1 MGSRI
6 TALRYARRL
15 SAAEAPVVTGSTNV
29 NLARD
34 LLRQTIEAMALPA
47 VLTRRAVRERVAAAK
62 AAMAGLTPQN
72 PVEGVIGTQMIA
84 THGAAM
90 ACLARA
96 MDEKTAEDVA
106 QAALRRAERLLA
118 VYARQCDTLMRI
130 RHARAIA
137 AAGAAANAA
146 LPYDAPPW
154 MTLLAPEAVAWLQAQ
169 AAAKQLPAPAGRR
182 APADEGAPEAA
193 A

>member
-15 SAAEAPVVTGSTNV
+15 SAAEAPAVTGSHNTD
-29 NLARD
+29 LARD
-34 LLRQTIEAMALPA
+34 LVRQTIEAMALPA
-47 VLTRRAVRERVAAAK
+47 GLSKRAVRERVAAAK

-72 PVEGVIGTQMIA
+72 ALEGVIGTQMIA

-90 ACLARA
+90 ACLSRA
-96 MDEKTAEDVA
+96 MDEDTAEDVA

-130 RHARAIA
+130 RHARAV
-137 AAGAAANAA
+137 AGAVSAGNAA

-154 MTLLAPEAVAWLQAQ
+154 MALLAPEAVAWLQAQ
-169 AAAKQLPAPAGRR
+169 AAAKQLPAPSGRH
-182 APADEGAPEAA
+182 APAG
-193 A
+193 

>member
-6 TALRYARRL
+6 TALRCARRL
-15 SAAEAPVVTGSTNV
+15 SAAEAPVVTGSDNAD
-29 NLARD
+29 LGRD
-34 LLRQTIEAMALPA
+34 LMRQTIEAMALPA
-47 VLTRRAVRERVAAAK
+47 GLSRRAVRQRVAAAK
-62 AAMAGLTPQN
+62 AAMAGMQPQTPI
-72 PVEGVIGTQMIA
+72 EGVIGTQMVA

-96 MDEKTAEDVA
+96 MDEDTAEDVA

-130 RHARAIA
+130 RHARPVAG
-137 AAGAAANAA
+137 AGAAATAA

-154 MTLLAPEAVAWLQAQ
+154 MALLAPEAVAWLQAQ
-169 AAAKQLPAPAGRR
+169 AAAKQLPAPAGRY
-182 APADEGAPEAA
+182 APAEESAPEAA
-193 A
+193 